1 MITSLSIAPL
11 NSLSWLGV
19 EWDTPGRGKHDGS
32 CVDKAGEMHRYF
44 TCMDRMGS
52 FVKPA
57 KVKRGRSFVEV
68 LRERYVEL
76 DAPVTAPGNIVPDAF
91 VNTAKGHQIAI
102 ELHGEEKIRK
112 WQQIRTLQKVS
123 SHFLFLHQLRMA
135 L

>member
-91 VNTAKGHQIAI
+91 VNTAKGGGGVMVGSALDPYPPPVWAYVGHPY
-102 ELHGEEKIRK
+102 LPP
-112 WQQIRTLQKVS
+112 
-123 SHFLFLHQLRMA
+123 FL
-135 L
+135 